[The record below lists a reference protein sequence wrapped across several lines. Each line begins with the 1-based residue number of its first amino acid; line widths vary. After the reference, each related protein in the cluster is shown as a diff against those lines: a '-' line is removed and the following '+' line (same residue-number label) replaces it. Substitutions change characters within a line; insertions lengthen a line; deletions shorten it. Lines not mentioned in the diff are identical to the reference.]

1 MMKNNTP
8 KIGAHVSVAGG
19 LRKAIE
25 NAEKIGA
32 ETIQIFGSSPRQ
44 WNVKLP
50 NKKDVRLFKEKI
62 KESGLGP
69 IFIHAPYLVN
79 IATPDN
85 EIRKKSIH
93 NLIGQMKIAKLIE
106 AEGVIFHIGT
116 KKDLSEKEALKKCS
130 GALKIILRKVPGES
144 KLIIENNAGE
154 GNKVGTTPKE
164 IGEIIKQVNSS
175 RLGVCI
181 DTAHALG
188 AGIIKEY
195 TSRKLKKFF
204 DEWEKEIGKNKI
216 AAFHINDSKTPAG
229 SHRDRHENIGEG
241 HIGLTGFKNL
251 AKEKRA
257 SKLPWII
264 EVPGF
269 DKEGPDRKNIDL
281 LKSLFK

>member
-1 MMKNNTP
+1 MP

-19 LRKAIE
+19 LYKAIE

-44 WNVKLP
+44 WNVKMP
-50 NKKDVRLFKEKI
+50 DKENIKLFKDGI
-62 KESGLGP
+62 KRSGIAPVFL
-69 IFIHAPYLVN
+69 HAPYLVN

-85 EIRKKSIH
+85 EIRKKSIE
-93 NLIGQMKIAKLIE
+93 NLIGQMKITELIE
-106 AEGVIFHIGT
+106 ADGVIFHIGT

-130 GALKIILRKVPGES
+130 DALKIILRKVPGES

-181 DTAHALG
+181 DTAHSLG
-188 AGIIKEY
+188 AGIIKDYSAE
-195 TSRKLKKFF
+195 KIKKFF
-204 DEWEKEIGKNKI
+204 DDWEKNIGKEKI
-216 AAFHINDSKTPAG
+216 IALHVNDSKVPTD

-251 AKEKRA
+251 SKEKRA
-257 SKLPWII
+257 NKLPWII

-281 LKSLFK
+281 LKSLFERI